1 MAQYILHIG
10 YGKTGTTALQS
21 FLHSKRHDLLESG
34 ILYPD
39 FIHNGVYLNVKDHNM
54 LGYALAGQQGWTKMS
69 TEEYFNQI
77 NMQLEKNVN
86 LHTVLLSGETLVGMP
101 QPHKFGTE
109 LEYWDEYEKKV
120 EKLRYFIGDGKHKI
134 IIYLRRQDHWLE
146 ASLNQTVK
154 YYGLSKTSR
163 TRLSFLLCSRDFL
176 YT

>member
-86 LHTVLLSGETLVGMP
+86 LHSLITLKEV
-101 QPHKFGTE
+101 
-109 LEYWDEYEKKV
+109 LEYMKENNLIDEKKHMEILDYL
-120 EKLRYFIGDGKHKI
+120 EKNK
-134 IIYLRRQDHWLE
+134 
-146 ASLNQTVK
+146 
-154 YYGLSKTSR
+154 
-163 TRLSFLLCSRDFL
+163 
-176 YT
+176 